1 MAMTRFLTAIAFVI
15 GTTTTALAQ
24 HVSSE
29 VSVTGG
35 ASTDEVTAGAL
46 QGRVFADTSWVRVFA
61 EASWATVAGPRTD
74 AFGAAYPYERRIEI
88 MEAYGERSFR
98 RQRALGAV
106 RAGRFRTPF
115 GIHSGSDHG
124 YGGFLR
130 APLIRYPGYW
140 ALANTFL
147 EHGVNVMAGI
157 PALQAEY
164 TIGTPSDVGEDS
176 EKRRPGADHV
186 IRVQGYHRDLIVGA
200 SHIRTQP
207 YHPARYAHGRAVFSG
222 FDARWMRSG
231 FQLRGEWLDGQ
242 PFDNVHTRGGYID
255 AFVHRR
261 EMGPVTAV
269 ARAEVMD
276 YDARARSVLAR
287 RATLGAR
294 VLIADGLYAQLN
306 ATRQSR
312 VISEDRRTFADVALT
327 YTVRFPR

>member
-1 MAMTRFLTAIAFVI
+1 MKRLLTAIAFVV
-15 GTTTTALAQ
+15 GASTPAFAQ
-24 HVSSE
+24 PVSSE

-46 QGRVFADTSWVRVFA
+46 QGRVFADTSWMRLFA
-61 EASWATVAGPRTD
+61 EASWATVAGPQTD

-88 MEAYGERSFR
+88 MEAYGERTFR
-98 RQRALGAV
+98 GERALAGV

-115 GIHSGSDHG
+115 GISGGSDHG

-147 EHGVNVMAGI
+147 EHGVNVMAGV
-157 PALQAEY
+157 PALQMEY
-164 TIGTPSDVGEDS
+164 TIGTPSDVGEAG
-176 EKRRPGADHV
+176 EKRRAGADQV
-186 IRVQGYHRDLIVGA
+186 IRVQGYHGDVIVGA
-200 SHIRTQP
+200 THIRTQP
-207 YHPARYAHGRAVFSG
+207 YQPERYARGRAVFTG
-222 FDARWMRSG
+222 MDARWMRDG

-242 PFDNVHTRGGYID
+242 PFDGMHTRGGYVD
-255 AFVHRR
+255 AFLHRR

-269 ARAEVMD
+269 ARAEVLD
-276 YDARARSVLAR
+276 YDAGARSVLAR

-294 VLIADGLYAQLN
+294 VLLADGLYAQVN

-312 VISEDRRTFADVALT
+312 AISAGHVTFADVALT

>member
-1 MAMTRFLTAIAFVI
+1 MALTRFLAAVAFVVA
-15 GTTTTALAQ
+15 TTTPALAQ
-24 HVSSE
+24 SVASE

-46 QGRVFADTSWVRVFA
+46 QGRVFADTRWVRVFA
-61 EASWATVAGPRTD
+61 EASWATVAGPHTD

-98 RQRALGAV
+98 RNRALGAV

-115 GIHSGSDHG
+115 GIYSGSDHG

-140 ALANTFL
+140 ALGNTFL
-147 EHGVNVMAGI
+147 EHGVNVMAGT

-164 TIGTPSDVGEDS
+164 TIGTPSDVGEDH
-176 EKRRPGADHV
+176 EKRRAGADQV
-186 IRVQGYHRDLIVGA
+186 IRVQGYRGDLIVGA

-207 YHPARYAHGRAVFSG
+207 YQPSHYARGRAIFSG
-222 FDARWMRSG
+222 LDARWMRGG
-231 FQLRGEWLDGQ
+231 FQLRGEWLAGQ
-242 PFDNVHTRGGYID
+242 PFDNMHTSGGYID
-255 AFVHRR
+255 AFLHRR

-269 ARAEVMD
+269 ARAEVLD
-276 YDARARSVLAR
+276 YDAGARSVLAR

-294 VLIADGLYAQLN
+294 ILLADGLYAQVN
-306 ATRQSR
+306 ATRQSG
-312 VISEDRRTFADVALT
+312 VPADRRTFADLALT
-327 YTVRFPR
+327 YTIRVPR